1 MGPSKSAAELTA
13 IRHVLAGHLAAPRAL
28 TAAYAATGGLFA
40 LAGSPMIGL
49 ALALAAAV
57 AVWLGGR
64 AVRRIKADLETFSAD
79 AFDRRMIMIVL
90 AQSAPLAGLPAAALV
105 SLPTQPVAILSILT
119 AICMIATALQQSGAR
134 PRVFAAQA
142 IPATGLVVLSV
153 LIVAGRSETLPAAA
167 LLLSLGCTAFGV
179 GMLASHVLRA
189 QAKIVQLQAESRAL
203 VARMKQHAEAA
214 DRDRMRLEMAMDGAN
229 AAVWDIDFERRDL
242 QGSGALGQVLGK
254 DFTYDAF
261 MRGETMALIH
271 PEDRGIV
278 KGVFRDLQRQACR
291 RACEH
296 RLVDETGSVRW
307 VASTGESLA
316 DSIGRVQRIL
326 VFTVDITARKQTEQA
341 LFVAKGVAEAANLAK
356 SQFLATMSHEI
367 RTPMNGVLGMAEL
380 LRRSDLTPEQREQV
394 DILVGSGEVL
404 MALLNDILDISKI
417 EAGRMEVEETATH
430 LGDLVSAAARFW
442 EPRAAEKGLA
452 LGLDISPAAN
462 DWLQIDQIRLRQI
475 LFNLIGNAVKFT
487 ASGRIDISVTA
498 ETTAA
503 ATEKQFAIRVRDTG
517 IGMSADEVAR
527 LFRTFNQADAS
538 TTRRF
543 GGTGLGLAICRS
555 LAQLMGGTIEV
566 ESRPREGSCFTV
578 RLTLRAAQPP
588 AERETPQE
596 AGPARPLAVLAVD
609 DHPVNRKIIAT
620 VLTRMG
626 QSVDL
631 AEDGEEAVSRA
642 SVRAYDVI
650 LMDIQMPRMDGEQSL
665 AAIRAGSGPNRDTPV
680 IALTANAMTTDRDR
694 YLAAGF
700 HAHLT
705 KPIDLAVLTAVLG
718 EIGASRAD
726 AFVVDTG
733 ALAVG

>member
-1 MGPSKSAAELTA
+1 MTA
-13 IRHVLAGHLAAPRAL
+13 VVTVLARRLKAAAQDITEDQFDWRIGPVML
-28 TAAYAATGGLFA
+28 LQ
-40 LAGSPMIGL
+40 GL
-49 ALALAAAV
+49 ALHGFAFAAVLTTGEAAMAIVAVLMGFSACHTAFQHAGIRIRILAMQLAPPTAQMAATIIAVALASSPGTAVALYLALLIAAFSIATLGWATMRAQSRIASLQERSQTLVEQLKLQNQKTEREKLRLEMAIHEAEAVAWDIDYESQKIYGSGGLDQILGQELTYETYREGRALEMVHPEDREQVADIMRALAAAP
-57 AVWLGGR
+57 GR
-64 AVRRIKADLETFSAD
+64 HRCEHRVMWPDGAVRWISS
-79 AFDRRMIMIVL
+79 V
-90 AQSAPLAGLPAAALV
+90 GV
-105 SLPTQPVAILSILT
+105 SLANDAGKVTRILIFST
-119 AICMIATALQQSGAR
+119 DVSD
-134 PRVFAAQA
+134 
-142 IPATGLVVLSV
+142 
-153 LIVAGRSETLPAAA
+153 
-167 LLLSLGCTAFGV
+167 
-179 GMLASHVLRA
+179 
-189 QAKIVQLQAESRAL
+189 K
-203 VARMKQHAEAA
+203 KHAEAA
-214 DRDRMRLEMAMDGAN
+214 VLEAK
-229 AAVWDIDFERRDL
+229 AA
-242 QGSGALGQVLGK
+242 
-254 DFTYDAF
+254 
-261 MRGETMALIH
+261 
-271 PEDRGIV
+271 
-278 KGVFRDLQRQACR
+278 
-291 RACEH
+291 
-296 RLVDETGSVRW
+296 
-307 VASTGESLA
+307 
-316 DSIGRVQRIL
+316 
-326 VFTVDITARKQTEQA
+326 
-341 LFVAKGVAEAANLAK
+341 AEAASNAK

-367 RTPMNGVLGMAEL
+367 RTPMNGVLGMAEI
-380 LRRSDLTPEQREQV
+380 LRRSDLSAEQREQV
-394 DILVGSGEVL
+394 DMLVESGEVL
-404 MALLNDILDISKI
+404 MALLNDILDLSKI
-417 EAGRMEVEETATH
+417 EAGRMEIEETATL

-452 LGLDISPAAN
+452 LGLDIAPEAN

-596 AGPARPLAVLAVD
+596 AAPARPLAVLAVD

-626 QSVDL
+626 KSVDL

-650 LMDIQMPRMDGEQSL
+650 LMDIQMPRMDGEQAL